1 LRVPEPTPR
10 HDALLASVG
19 TAAGGVVAIGLMQLL
34 SGRAAFPL
42 VLVPFATSIVLV
54 MGTPEAEPAQPPGA
68 HRRSSAR
75 DSDRPRRRK
84 SHPPVGMGGCAGGR
98 ACHGGDA
105 RNPTFHLPAGIDPLV
120 VVINSMPWSFL
131 IAPVAIGA
139 GLLAAFAF
147 VWHNLIRRG
156 SWPQRWL

>member
-1 LRVPEPTPR
+1 
-10 HDALLASVG
+10 
-19 TAAGGVVAIGLMQLL
+19 
-34 SGRAAFPL
+34 
-42 VLVPFATSIVLV
+42 
-54 MGTPEAEPAQPPGA
+54 
-68 HRRSSAR
+68 
-75 DSDRPRRRK
+75 
-84 SHPPVGMGGCAGGR
+84 MGGCAGGR

-105 RNPTFHLPAGIDPLV
+105 RNRTFHPPAGIDPLVV

-147 VWHNLIRRG
+147 VWHNLVRRG